1 MLALCTAAIGGGGK
15 LLHGSCFK
23 SAIRPGFCLSLI
35 RSKLFWKIVGLY
47 VLLSVPA
54 IVGLVA
60 ALQTRMHSNAIS
72 MHEQQVQDFLRET
85 IQRLQQQSD
94 PATAGEELQRI
105 RMGLTGGRRIW
116 LTDSRGHDSRGLPQT
131 DLNDAVLASVLRTT
145 VATGS
150 GLRYVRPQWES
161 GEVLAAGQRAVLAG
175 GDWSVIMTSPAS
187 SAVDVSQQMSALLM
201 KSATAAWVIGGLC
214 MAIVAGTIVSPL
226 QVMSQK
232 LHAGVQRDDRGDM
245 LLNVS
250 DRSDEVGD
258 VASALYQL
266 EDELQDRIHSLE
278 RAGRAAGASVDL
290 LTAVLESMIEGV
302 IAIDREQRLVFLN
315 PGSRRLLSI
324 GAAIQAGHRL
334 YEAVRIPAFLETVEE
349 SLNSGSLRT
358 LEYRAS
364 RENSH
369 HLLTVIPIL
378 RGPHAGAVIVVR
390 DVSEVRQL
398 EAMRRDFV
406 SGVSHELKTPLT
418 VIQACTET
426 LLNGALEDGEVA
438 RRFLTQIEEQSERL
452 LQLILAMLQLARVES
467 GSEILHVE
475 LLDLAEIGR
484 DVCED
489 FRAVAKNRGLQ
500 LEVSGVDS
508 LPGRADEQA
517 VRTILSNLLDNAIKH
532 TPAGGAVV
540 LELRASADGPTMV
553 VRDTGSG
560 IPEELLGRIFER
572 FYRVE
577 RDRSRERGGSGLGL
591 AIVKHLCQALQVT
604 LTVRSKLGEGSEFTA
619 RFPRV

>member
-1 MLALCTAAIGGGGK
+1 MFFTP
-15 LLHGSCFK
+15 
-23 SAIRPGFCLSLI
+23 AIRPGFCLSLI
-35 RSKLFWKIVGLY
+35 RSKLFWKIAGLY

-60 ALQTRMHSNAIS
+60 ALQTRLYADAVAL
-72 MHEQQVQDFLRET
+72 HEQQLQAVLRESAK
-85 IQRLQQQSD
+85 RLCDAEDAGS
-94 PATAGEELQRI
+94 AGEEVLRI
-105 RMGLTGGRRIW
+105 RAGLTGGRRVW
-116 LTDSRGHDSRGLPQT
+116 LSDDRGFDPAGRLQSEFG
-131 DLNDAVLASVLRTT
+131 DAVLASVLRTT
-145 VATGS
+145 AATGTAV
-150 GLRYVRPQWES
+150 RYVRPGWET
-161 GEVLAAGQRAVLAG
+161 GEVLATGQRFSMLGA
-175 GDWSVIMTSPAS
+175 DWNLVMTSPS
-187 SAVDVSQQMSALLM
+187 SAAVEASRQMSALLL
-201 KSATAAWVIGGLC
+201 KSATAAWLIGALC
-214 MAIVAGTIVSPL
+214 MGIVAGTIVSPL
-226 QVMSQK
+226 QVMSRK
-232 LHAGVQRDDRGDM
+232 LHADVRRDDRGDM

-250 DRSDEVGD
+250 DRGDEVGD

-266 EDELQDRIHSLE
+266 EDELQDRIVSLE
-278 RAGRAAGASVDL
+278 RAGREAGASVDL

-302 IAIDREQRLVFLN
+302 IAIDREQKLVFVN
-315 PGSRRLLSI
+315 PGARRLLSI

-349 SLNSGSLRT
+349 SLSVGRMRT

-364 RENSH
+364 RESSH

-426 LLNGALEDGEVA
+426 LLSGALEDGEVA
-438 RRFLTQIEEQSERL
+438 RRFLRQIEEQAERL

-475 LLDLAEIGR
+475 ELELGDLAG
-484 DVCED
+484 DVVD
-489 FRAVAKNRGLQ
+489 AFRAVAENRGVQ
-500 LEVSGVDS
+500 LMQQGAAT
-508 LPGRADEQA
+508 LAARADEQA
-517 VRTILSNLLDNAIKH
+517 VRTILSNLVDNAIKH
-532 TPAGGAVV
+532 TPAGGEVV
-540 LELRASADGPTMV
+540 VELRSSADGPTLV

-577 RDRSRERGGSGLGL
+577 KDRSRERGGSGLGL
-591 AIVKHLCQALQVT
+591 AIVKHLCQALQAS
-604 LTVRSKLGEGSEFTA
+604 LTVRSRLGEGSEFTV